1 MLSNLFSFISEMP
14 CKGAHVARE
23 RFKTENTAAPKL
35 FPETLGQTY
44 TQIHVDMLGTLGSI
58 SSSFLSLG
66 RKYKGDCSLDHTEGR
81 QQGPLSLVE
90 LLEKSLHVLNL
101 PTCSTPFF

>member
-1 MLSNLFSFISEMP
+1 M
-14 CKGAHVARE
+14 ARE
-23 RFKTENTAAPKL
+23 RFKTENTAAPKP
-35 FPETLGQTY
+35 FPGTHGQTY
-44 TQIHVDMLGTLGSI
+44 THIHVDMLGTLGSI
-58 SSSFLSLG
+58 SSSFLCPG

-101 PTCSTPFF
+101 PTCSNPFF